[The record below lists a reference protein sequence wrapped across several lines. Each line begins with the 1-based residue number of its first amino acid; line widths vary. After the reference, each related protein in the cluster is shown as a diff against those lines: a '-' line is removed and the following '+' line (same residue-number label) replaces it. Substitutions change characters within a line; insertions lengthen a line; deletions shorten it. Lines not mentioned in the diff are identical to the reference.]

1 MDNVLKEFTDYLEVY
16 ENMTFNEAESST
28 NNLKQFVANCLKTVN
43 INILQLKTHQELKLT
58 MRAYQFINRNKNKQE
73 RLAFHEVS
81 EQFNQYLLHK
91 TVMEWL

>member
-43 INILQLKTHQELKLT
+43 INVLQLKTHREFDLT
-58 MRAYQFINRNKNKQE
+58 MRAYHFVNKNKEE
-73 RLAFHEVS
+73 RFFFKKVS
-81 EQFNQYLLHK
+81 NQFNQYLLHK
-91 TVMEWL
+91 TVMDWL